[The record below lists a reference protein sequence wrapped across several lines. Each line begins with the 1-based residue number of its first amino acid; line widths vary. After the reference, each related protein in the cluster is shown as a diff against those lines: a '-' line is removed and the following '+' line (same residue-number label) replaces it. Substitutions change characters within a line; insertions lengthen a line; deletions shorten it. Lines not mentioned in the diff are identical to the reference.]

1 MPERLTATEAPYTIG
16 IPPFR
21 PGEEADFGEGFVEQ
35 PGDLNR
41 PEVNCS
47 AQDTATHAVGL
58 IRVLDDEHVAHGE
71 WNPNLD
77 EETLLKGLEHM
88 MRLRIFDDRMMKMQR
103 TGLLS
108 FYMRSF
114 GEEAIAIAQTM
125 ALEEQDWLFPSYRQ
139 PGAQFVRGRDMVS
152 MICHCIG
159 NTEDNVRG
167 RQMPVHYTWK
177 EGRFISISSPVGT
190 QFPQAVGVA
199 MASAYRGLDEV
210 CISWL
215 GDGTSA
221 QGDFHYAVNFASTF
235 KPPVILNVVNNQWA
249 ISTHAN
255 LATGGRTFAE
265 RGLAYDIPSF
275 RVDGNDFLALY
286 AVTKWAR
293 DRAGAGLGPT
303 FIEVYTYRAG
313 AHSSSDDPIAYR
325 PQDEF
330 KHWPGG
336 DPIERLKGHL
346 IGRGLWDEDKH
357 TALTERIDAEV
368 MAAYKEAC
376 TFGDLANGPY
386 PPASTIFTE
395 VYEEVPWHV
404 QEQREELGK

>member
-21 PGEEADFGEGFVEQ
+21 PGEKADFGEGFVEQ

-41 PEVNCS
+41 PEVTCS
-47 AQDTATHAVGL
+47 APDTATHAVGL

-71 WNPNLD
+71 WDPNLD

-199 MASAYRGLDEV
+199 MASAYRGLDEA

-265 RGLAYDIPSF
+265 RGLANDIPSF

-346 IGRGLWDEDKH
+346 IGRGIWDEDKH
-357 TALTERIDAEV
+357 TELTERIDAEV